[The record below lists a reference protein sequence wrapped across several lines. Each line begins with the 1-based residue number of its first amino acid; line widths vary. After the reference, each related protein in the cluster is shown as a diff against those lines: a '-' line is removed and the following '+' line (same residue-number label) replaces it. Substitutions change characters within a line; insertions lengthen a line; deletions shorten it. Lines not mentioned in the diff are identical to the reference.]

1 MSEQLELFR
10 TLEKDFNFELT
21 PCDKNFD
28 LDTIRPYKTGAYV
41 GPKRAD

>member
-28 LDTIRPYKTGAYV
+28 LDTKSGLTKLELTSAQKG
-41 GPKRAD
+41 